1 MLFFIVWLG
10 NAVQC
15 SSVTGCVV
23 VPYEAI
29 AYMIQFG
36 TLELF
41 AELGVYRYYKKV
53 TKKKRRD

>member
-1 MLFFIVWLG
+1 MIFFIVWLG

-15 SSVTGCVV
+15 SSATGCVP

-36 TLELF
+36 ILESF
-41 AELGVYRYYKKV
+41 AELGAYVYYRKA
-53 TKKKRRD
+53 TKKKK